1 MRSMTGFGRAELTR
15 DGTSVTVE
23 LRALNQ
29 RFFELKLNL
38 PRGWGELEGEFRKLV
53 QGTVER
59 GRVDLFVR
67 AASLKPPKI
76 KLRVNE
82 QLARDYVA
90 ELRQLGKKLGL
101 NGKLELSAVLERPEI
116 FRVEEDDSEE
126 TSAGQ
131 LALAALKR
139 ALKTLG
145 AERAREGLGLK
156 RDFEQRIAKL
166 SEALPLIEELSTAA
180 RDNIK
185 RNFQTRLR
193 QLLED
198 VPVDEKRIYEDAVIA
213 ANHGDITEE
222 LTRLRVHLKAFKDLL
237 RKSGAAGKALEFL
250 LQEIN
255 REINTIGAKSQ
266 DAQLSQITVAMK
278 GEVEKMREQVQN
290 VE

>member
-1 MRSMTGFGRAELTR
+1 MRSMTGFGRAELAR
-15 DGTSVTVE
+15 DRTSVTVE

-67 AASLKPPKI
+67 ATSLNPPKVKI
-76 KLRVNE
+76 RVNE
-82 QLARDYVA
+82 QLARDYVT

-116 FRVEEDDSEE
+116 FRVEEDDPDE
-126 TSAGQ
+126 TSAAQ
-131 LALAALKR
+131 LALTALKR

-145 AERAREGLGLK
+145 AERAREGLGLR
-156 RDFEQRIAKL
+156 RDFEQRIANL
-166 SEALPLIEELSTAA
+166 SAALPRIEELSAAA
-180 RDNIK
+180 RDNTK

-193 QLLED
+193 ELLED
-198 VPVDEKRIYEDAVIA
+198 APLNEKRIYEDAVAA
-213 ANHGDITEE
+213 ANHGDISEE
-222 LTRLRVHLKAFKDLL
+222 MTRLRVHLKAFKDLL